1 MSVRLISY
9 SQPANIIGVD
19 NTQDL
24 VAYCARVSNPSNQNN
39 KETNEKLIRY
49 LIKHGHW
56 SPLEMASVCL
66 EITTTRDIAH
76 QIVRHRSFAFQE
88 FSQRYANP
96 EEMGDMYVPREARL
110 QDGKNRQNSVD
121 LDENSELNQMWLHF
135 QKEIAIYL

>member
-49 LIKHGHW
+49 LIKHGH
-56 SPLEMASVCL
+56 
-66 EITTTRDIAH
+66 
-76 QIVRHRSFAFQE
+76 
-88 FSQRYANP
+88 
-96 EEMGDMYVPREARL
+96 
-110 QDGKNRQNSVD
+110 
-121 LDENSELNQMWLHF
+121 
-135 QKEIAIYL
+135 